1 MLEKHSA
8 AAVAAASENY
18 WAAAVAAVAVWVNYS
33 VAAKAVADLVAAVA
47 LLALVALVAQ
57 AVEAAESEIS
67 SAKYREL
74 LIASKVLPAAEKPQ
88 VPVVLNKQGRPK
100 DNKARTLPNS

>member
-33 VAAKAVADLVAAVA
+33 VAAKAVAGLVAA
-47 LLALVALVAQ
+47 VALVAQ

>member
-33 VAAKAVADLVAAVA
+33 VAAKAVADLVAAV
-47 LLALVALVAQ
+47 ALVALVAQ

>member
-33 VAAKAVADLVAAVA
+33 GAAKADLVAA
-47 LLALVALVAQ
+47 VALVAQ